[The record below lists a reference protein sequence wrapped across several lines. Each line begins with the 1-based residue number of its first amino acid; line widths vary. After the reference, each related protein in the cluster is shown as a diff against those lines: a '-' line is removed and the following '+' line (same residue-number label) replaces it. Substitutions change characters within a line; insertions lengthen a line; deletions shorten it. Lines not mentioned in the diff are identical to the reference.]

1 VRLFTPYKR
10 RRRYKAEVD
19 GQIPI
24 KNSIKKNDRT
34 TLNNLLLSQNDMEAT
49 EATILAND
57 LNSLQQQ
64 HQQQQQQQQQ
74 IQQQQQQIQQQQ
86 LQQVQ
91 IKEDVWQTLTDGIDS
106 AGEYMDATTSS
117 KNIYIFVENILL

>member
-1 VRLFTPYKR
+1 M
-10 RRRYKAEVD
+10 
-19 GQIPI
+19 
-24 KNSIKKNDRT
+24 KNNIKKDRT
-34 TLNNLLLSQNDMEAT
+34 NLNNLLLSQNDMETT

-74 IQQQQQQIQQQQ
+74 QQHQQQQQQIQQQQ

-117 KNIYIFVENILL
+117 KNTVFKFS